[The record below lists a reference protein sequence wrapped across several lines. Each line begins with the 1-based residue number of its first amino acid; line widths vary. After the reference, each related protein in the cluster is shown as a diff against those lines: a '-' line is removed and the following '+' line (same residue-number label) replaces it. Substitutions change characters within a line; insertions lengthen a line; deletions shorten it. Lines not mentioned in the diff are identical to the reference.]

1 MHAASGLKL
10 KKMKEKNILA
20 IAVLLLI
27 AATATTAYA
36 QSNTTVDTANADAG
50 IPKRSISY
58 GNTAVDYQDSYRV
71 LGRRHDQMV
80 MVGETDSTG
89 YTPYYWSAR
98 TIDGFYLGGFAGA
111 DVDFGKSEVWQA
123 YTPGYAVYATVGYT
137 GKWVDL
143 AVSGGYSRLAN
154 PYVAN
159 EKYGAWS
166 AFFEPSVVVAR
177 WNKET
182 EINRFYVG
190 GLLGFQ
196 ERKVASVTN
205 YEDEYVSLL
214 VDESGRST
222 GIAFGGKLGYEWRM
236 YMGGLRIGV
245 EARFHT
251 DTTTYS
257 AQTVVN
263 GVTTQDDHS
272 TDWRFQAQLG
282 ITMKGVLG
290 RKANNYSSAM
300 GN

>member
-1 MHAASGLKL
+1 M
-10 KKMKEKNILA
+10 KKNKNILA
-20 IAVLLLI
+20 ITALLLI
-27 AATATTAYA
+27 AATATYG
-36 QSNTTVDTANADAG
+36 QSQNTTVDTTDNG
-50 IPKRSISY
+50 LPKRSISY
-58 GNTAVDYQDSYRV
+58 GNTAVDYSDSYRV

-80 MVGETDSTG
+80 MVGETDSAG
-89 YTPYYWSAR
+89 HTPYYWSAR

-111 DVDFGKSEVWQA
+111 DLDFGKSKIWKA

-137 GKWVDL
+137 GKWIDL

-154 PYVAN
+154 PYVEG

-190 GLLGFQ
+190 GVLGFQ

-214 VDESGRST
+214 VDESGRSA
-222 GIAFGGKLGYEWRM
+222 GMAFGAKLGYEWRM

-251 DTTTYS
+251 YNTSYS

-272 TDWRFQAQLG
+272 TDWRFQGQLG